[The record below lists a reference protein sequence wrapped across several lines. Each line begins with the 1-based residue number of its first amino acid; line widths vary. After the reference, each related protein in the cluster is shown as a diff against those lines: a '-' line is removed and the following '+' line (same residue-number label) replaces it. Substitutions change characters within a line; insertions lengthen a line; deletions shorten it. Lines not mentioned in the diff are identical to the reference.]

1 MHIRSP
7 LAEMHMN
14 LCDKGQWRAGAAY
27 HTCADVPERL
37 AAGSLQLR
45 GDTLLATLAEFS
57 AVVAARLAPPGP
69 LPAREAEGSAYF
81 DVFARFMVVYP
92 MWLARLLHHAPLP
105 AALAAALAGVTAKP
119 CKTLNNRAWSAGV
132 RAALG
137 GLAVWAAAVG
147 AGVALPAAVGAMRA
161 WASGRPLAW
170 FGSLPLAL
178 GIYAPAAFA
187 GLLAPYALLPSVRA
201 GPEYPDPSYR
211 AHLLG
216 AALAHAAAASAATAA
231 GAKSGFIPGLWALGA
246 LAAAVFAGAPGLH
259 RTAAALAAC
268 APALV
273 AAAPVATV
281 LPMFVLEHIS
291 ILVGPCVPATPCMGL
306 SMSSFSSRS
315 YAGRSTSTWQHPGSK
330 HTQIRCSRAVIPAT
344 CVLDAGKTGVLLDS
358 AGVRARSKSFFLSS
372 ADVIAGQ

>member
-1 MHIRSP
+1 M
-7 LAEMHMN
+7 
-14 LCDKGQWRAGAAY
+14 CDFGHRRAGAAY

-57 AVVAARLAPPGP
+57 AELTARPAPPGP
-69 LPAREAEGSAYF
+69 LPPREAEGSAYF

-105 AALAAALAGVTAKP
+105 AALAAALAGFAAKP
-119 CKTLNNRAWSAGV
+119 YRNLKPRVWAAGV

-137 GLAVWAAAVG
+137 GLAVWLAAVG
-147 AGVALPAAVGAMRA
+147 GGVALPAAVGALRA
-161 WASGRPLAW
+161 WASGRPIAW

-187 GLLAPYALLPSVRA
+187 GLLAPYALLPSARA
-201 GPEYPDPSYR
+201 GPGSPNLGPEPIYR

-246 LAAAVFAGAPGLH
+246 LAAAASAGAPGLR

-281 LPMFVLEHIS
+281 LPTFVLEHIS
-291 ILVGPCVPATPCMGL
+291 ILVGPCMPAAPCMAPCEHIPRYFHG
-306 SMSSFSSRS
+306 
-315 YAGRSTSTWQHPGSK
+315 AKSTSRWPT
-330 HTQIRCSRAVIPAT
+330 SRWLT
-344 CVLDAGKTGVLLDS
+344 HKYRECE
-358 AGVRARSKSFFLSS
+358 
-372 ADVIAGQ
+372 

>member
-1 MHIRSP
+1 MRGKLAPRIKALDDSSPYVHVHIQIP
-7 LAEMHMN
+7 LAEIHTECM
-14 LCDKGQWRAGAAY
+14 QWRAGAAY

-37 AAGSLQLR
+37 ARGSLQLR

-57 AVVAARLAPPGP
+57 AELAARPAPPGP
-69 LPAREAEGSAYF
+69 LPQREAEGSAYF

-105 AALAAALAGVTAKP
+105 AALAAALTGFAAKP
-119 CKTLNNRAWSAGV
+119 YKVLNPRAWSAGV
-132 RAALG
+132 CAALG
-137 GLAVWAAAVG
+137 GLAVWLAAVG
-147 AGVALPAAVGAMRA
+147 GGVALPAAAGALRA
-161 WASGRPLAW
+161 WASGRPIAW

-187 GLLAPYALLPSVRA
+187 GLMAPYALLPSARA
-201 GPEYPDPSYR
+201 GPGGPNPDLDPSYW

-246 LAAAVFAGAPGLH
+246 LAAAGFAGAPGLR
-259 RTAAALAAC
+259 RTAAALVAC

-281 LPMFVLEHIS
+281 LPTFVLEHIS
-291 ILVGPCVPATPCMGL
+291 ILVGPCMPAATHDPPCEQFLKHG
-306 SMSSFSSRS
+306 FSCRK
-315 YAGRSTSTWQHPGSK
+315 STWYLFQ
-330 HTQIRCSRAVIPAT
+330 R
-344 CVLDAGKTGVLLDS
+344 
-358 AGVRARSKSFFLSS
+358 
-372 ADVIAGQ
+372 